1 MHEINYINSILTAV
15 DEINS
20 RQKKRGMANVSSSQN
35 FIPKLNKNLAIP
47 TDVNNIISEA
57 EEYKKKPLFD
67 HAVSDLVKNK
77 NTLKVISNLN
87 LKIEDLEKKLKNFQF
102 KKLKTTNIDKVALN
116 SEAVHSTNTLEL
128 TIINLN
134 KKIENFKKIEDE
146 LRSQIIKISQDILLI
161 TGKNKKLED
170 LYNSVK
176 TTKDEKDTKI
186 ILRSIYNKV
195 EKHRKIFIN
204 LNNNLFKTK
213 RDLIFYKENYER
225 LIIENDKIINKL
237 INTNN

>member
-1 MHEINYINSILTAV
+1 MDKLT
-15 DEINS
+15 
-20 RQKKRGMANVSSSQN
+20 
-35 FIPKLNKNLAIP
+35 
-47 TDVNNIISEA
+47 
-57 EEYKKKPLFD
+57 
-67 HAVSDLVKNK
+67 
-77 NTLKVISNLN
+77 
-87 LKIEDLEKKLKNFQF
+87 
-102 KKLKTTNIDKVALN
+102 LN

-146 LRSQIIKISQDILLI
+146 LRSQIIDISHDIGMI
-161 TGKNKKLED
+161 KVKNKQLEG

-225 LIIENDKIINKL
+225 LIIENDKIIKKL

>member
-20 RQKKRGMANVSSSQN
+20 RKKKRGGANVSSSQN
-35 FIPKLNKNLAIP
+35 FIPNLNKNLAIP

-67 HAVSDLVKNK
+67 HTVSDLVKNK

-87 LKIEDLEKKLKNFQF
+87 LKIEDLEKKLKNSQF
-102 KKLKTTNIDKVALN
+102 KKLKPTNMDKVTLN

-146 LRSQIIKISQDILLI
+146 LRSQIIDISHDIGMI
-161 TGKNKKLED
+161 KVKNKQLEGF
-170 LYNSVK
+170 YNSVK

-225 LIIENDKIINKL
+225 LIIENDKIIKKL

>member
-1 MHEINYINSILTAV
+1 M
-15 DEINS
+15 
-20 RQKKRGMANVSSSQN
+20 
-35 FIPKLNKNLAIP
+35 
-47 TDVNNIISEA
+47 
-57 EEYKKKPLFD
+57 
-67 HAVSDLVKNK
+67 
-77 NTLKVISNLN
+77 
-87 LKIEDLEKKLKNFQF
+87 
-102 KKLKTTNIDKVALN
+102 DKVTLN

-146 LRSQIIKISQDILLI
+146 LRSQIIDISHDIGMI
-161 TGKNKKLED
+161 KVKNKQLEGF
-170 LYNSVK
+170 YNSVK

-225 LIIENDKIINKL
+225 LIIENDKIIKKL

>member
-128 TIINLN
+128 TIIKLN